1 MDSKIVICGC
11 TEAGFETLEFLLEQN
26 ITISYIVSLDNKQAK
41 KWNVSGYCSFE
52 KLSKKYNVPIYY
64 PKSYSLKEKDD
75 LDFFQ
80 HHSFDLLI
88 LGGWQRLIPDNIL
101 STLKIGG
108 VGVHGSSE
116 MLPKGRGRS
125 PVNWSL
131 IEGKNKYIL
140 QLFLMTPGIDDG
152 DILDFQT
159 FDINKWDTCR
169 TVYYKISVVQKRKL
183 LELIPKL
190 IKNKFKR
197 IPQTGEP
204 TFYPKRTPQDGLIN
218 WNQNS
223 EKLFDFIRAITKPY
237 PGAFSHIN
245 KKKITI
251 WNAQPFDTQITYD
264 KNQIGEIVE
273 KFFSGD
279 FVVKCQKGSILVTEY
294 EGKIS
299 TGEIFLDF

>member
-1 MDSKIVICGC
+1 MNSKIVICGC

-26 ITISYIVSLDNKQAK
+26 IAISYIVSLNDEQAK
-41 KWNVSGYCSFE
+41 KWNVSGYCSFD
-52 KLSKKYNVPIYY
+52 KLSKKYNIPIYY
-64 PKSYSLKEKDD
+64 PKSYSLKEKED

-169 TVYYKISVVQKRKL
+169 TLYYKISIVQKQKL

-190 IKNKFKR
+190 IKNEFKR

-204 TFYPKRTPQDGLIN
+204 TFYPKRTPDDGLIN
-218 WNQNS
+218 WNQTS
-223 EKLFDFIRAITKPY
+223 EKLYDFIRAITKPY
-237 PGAFSHIN
+237 PGAFSYLDN
-245 KKKITI
+245 KKIKI
-251 WNAQPFDTQITYD
+251 WKAQPFDNKITYD
-264 KNQIGEIVE
+264 QNKVGQIVE
-273 KFFSGD
+273 IFSSGD
-279 FVVKCQKGSILVTEY
+279 FVVNCYTGSLLVTEY
-294 EGKIS
+294 DGTVSISKIFTS
-299 TGEIFLDF
+299 

>member
-26 ITISYIVSLDNKQAK
+26 ITISYIVSLDDEQAK
-41 KWNVSGYCSFE
+41 KWNVSGYCSFD
-52 KLSKKYNVPIYY
+52 KLSKKYNIPIYY
-64 PKSYSLKEKDD
+64 PKSYSLKEKED

-88 LGGWQRLIPDNIL
+88 LGGWQRLIPDDVL

-169 TVYYKISVVQKRKL
+169 TLYYKISIVQKQKL

-190 IKNKFKR
+190 IKNEFKR

-204 TFYPKRTPQDGLIN
+204 TFYPKRTPDDGLIN
-218 WNQNS
+218 WNQTS
-223 EKLFDFIRAITKPY
+223 EKLYDFIRAITKPY
-237 PGAFSHIN
+237 PGAFSYLDN
-245 KKKITI
+245 KKINI
-251 WNAQPFDTQITYD
+251 WKAQPFDNKITYD
-264 KNQIGEIVE
+264 QNKIGQIVE
-273 KFFSGD
+273 IFSSGD
-279 FVVKCQKGSILVTEY
+279 FVVNCYTGSLLVTEY
-294 EGKIS
+294 DGTVSISKIFTS
-299 TGEIFLDF
+299 

>member
-1 MDSKIVICGC
+1 MNSKIVICGC

-26 ITISYIVSLDNKQAK
+26 ITISYIVSLNDEQAK
-41 KWNVSGYCSFE
+41 KWNVSGYYSFD
-52 KLSKKYNVPIYY
+52 KLSKKYNIPIYY
-64 PKSYSLKEKDD
+64 PKSYSLKEKED

-88 LGGWQRLIPDNIL
+88 LGGWQRLIPDDVL

-169 TVYYKISVVQKRKL
+169 TVYYKISVIQKRKL

-190 IKNKFKR
+190 IKNEFKR

-204 TFYPKRTPQDGLIN
+204 TFYPKRTPDDGLIN
-218 WNQNS
+218 WNQTS
-223 EKLFDFIRAITKPY
+223 EKLYDFIRAITKPY
-237 PGAFSHIN
+237 PGAFSYLDN
-245 KKKITI
+245 KKIKI
-251 WNAQPFDTQITYD
+251 WKAQPFDNKITYD
-264 KNQIGEIVE
+264 QNKIGQIVE
-273 KFFSGD
+273 IFSSGD
-279 FVVKCQKGSILVTEY
+279 FVVKCELGSLLVTEY
-294 EGKIS
+294 EGTVSIGKIF
-299 TGEIFLDF
+299 TN

>member
-1 MDSKIVICGC
+1 MNSKIVICGC

-26 ITISYIVSLDNKQAK
+26 ITISYIVSLNDEQAK

-52 KLSKKYNVPIYY
+52 KLSKKYNIPIYY
-64 PKSYSLKEKDD
+64 PKSYSLKEKED

-88 LGGWQRLIPDNIL
+88 LGGWQRLIPDDVL

-152 DILDFQT
+152 DILDYQT

-169 TVYYKISVVQKRKL
+169 TLYYKISIVQKQKL

-190 IKNKFKR
+190 IKNEFKR

-204 TFYPKRTPQDGLIN
+204 TFYPKRTPDDGLIN
-218 WNQNS
+218 WNQTS
-223 EKLFDFIRAITKPY
+223 EKLYDFIRAITKPY
-237 PGAFSHIN
+237 PGAFSYLDN
-245 KKKITI
+245 KKIKI
-251 WNAQPFDTQITYD
+251 WKAQPFDNKITYD
-264 KNQIGEIVE
+264 QNKVGQIVE
-273 KFFSGD
+273 IFSSGD
-279 FVVKCQKGSILVTEY
+279 FVVNCYTGSLLVTEY
-294 EGKIS
+294 DGTVSISKIFTS
-299 TGEIFLDF
+299 

>member
-41 KWNVSGYCSFE
+41 KWNVSGYCSFD
-52 KLSKKYNVPIYY
+52 KLSKKYNIPIYY
-64 PKSYSLKEKDD
+64 PKSYSLKEKED

-88 LGGWQRLIPDNIL
+88 LGGWQRLIPDDVL

-152 DILDFQT
+152 DILDYQT

-169 TVYYKISVVQKRKL
+169 TLYYKISIVQKQKL

-190 IKNKFKR
+190 IKNEFKR

-204 TFYPKRTPQDGLIN
+204 TFYPKRTPEDGLIN
-218 WNQNS
+218 WNQTS
-223 EKLFDFIRAITKPY
+223 EKLYDFIRAITKPY
-237 PGAFSHIN
+237 PGAFTYLDN
-245 KKKITI
+245 KKIKI
-251 WNAQPFDTQITYD
+251 WKAQPFDNKITYD
-264 KNQIGEIVE
+264 QNEIGQIVE
-273 KFFSGD
+273 IFSSGD
-279 FVVKCQKGSILVTEY
+279 FVVNCYTGSLLVTEY
-294 EGKIS
+294 DGTVSISKIFTS
-299 TGEIFLDF
+299 

>member
-41 KWNVSGYCSFE
+41 RWNVSGYCSFE

-183 LELIPKL
+183 VELIPKI
-190 IKNKFKR
+190 IKNEFKR

-204 TFYPKRTPQDGLIN
+204 TFYPKRTPEDGLIN
-218 WNQNS
+218 WNQTS

-237 PGAFSHIN
+237 PGAFTHIN
-245 KKKITI
+245 EKKITI
-251 WNAQPFDTQITYD
+251 WNAQPFDSQITYD
-264 KNQIGEIVE
+264 ENQIGEIVE

-279 FVVKCQKGSILVTEY
+279 FIVKCQEGSLLVTEY
-294 EGKIS
+294 EGAVSIGKIFTS
-299 TGEIFLDF
+299 

>member
-1 MDSKIVICGC
+1 MNSKIVICGC

-26 ITISYIVSLDNKQAK
+26 ITISYIVSLDDEQAK
-41 KWNVSGYCSFE
+41 KWNVSGYYPFN
-52 KLSKKYNVPIYY
+52 KLSKKYNIPIYY
-64 PKSYSLKEKDD
+64 PKSYSLKEKED

-88 LGGWQRLIPDNIL
+88 LGGWQRLIPDDVL

-152 DILDFQT
+152 DILDYQT

-169 TVYYKISVVQKRKL
+169 TLYYKISIVQKQKL

-190 IKNKFKR
+190 IKNEFKR
-197 IPQTGEP
+197 IPQTGKP
-204 TFYPKRTPQDGLIN
+204 TFYPKRTPDDGLIN
-218 WNQNS
+218 WNQTS
-223 EKLFDFIRAITKPY
+223 EKLYDFIRAITKPY
-237 PGAFSHIN
+237 PGAFTYLDN
-245 KKKITI
+245 KKIKI
-251 WNAQPFDTQITYD
+251 WKAQPFDNKITYD
-264 KNQIGEIVE
+264 QNEIGQIVE
-273 KFFSGD
+273 IFSSGD
-279 FVVKCQKGSILVTEY
+279 FVVNCYTGSLLVTEY
-294 EGKIS
+294 DGIVSISKIFTS
-299 TGEIFLDF
+299 

>member
-41 KWNVSGYCSFE
+41 RWNVSGYCSFE
-52 KLSKKYNVPIYY
+52 KLSKKYNIPIYY
-64 PKSYSLKEKDD
+64 PKSYSLKEKED

-190 IKNKFKR
+190 IKNEFKR

-237 PGAFSHIN
+237 PGAFSYLDN
-245 KKKITI
+245 KKIKI
-251 WNAQPFDTQITYD
+251 WKAQPFDNKITYD
-264 KNQIGEIVE
+264 QNKVGQIVE
-273 KFFSGD
+273 IFSSGD
-279 FVVKCQKGSILVTEY
+279 FVVNCYAGSLLVTEY
-294 EGKIS
+294 DGTVSISKIFTS
-299 TGEIFLDF
+299 

>member
-1 MDSKIVICGC
+1 MNSKIVICGC

-41 KWNVSGYCSFE
+41 RWNVSGYCSFE

-190 IKNKFKR
+190 IKNEFKR

-237 PGAFSHIN
+237 PGAFSYLDN
-245 KKKITI
+245 KKIKI
-251 WNAQPFDTQITYD
+251 WKAQPFDNKITYD
-264 KNQIGEIVE
+264 QNKVGQIVE
-273 KFFSGD
+273 IFSSGD
-279 FVVKCQKGSILVTEY
+279 FVVNCYAGSLLVTEY
-294 EGKIS
+294 DGTVSISKIFTS
-299 TGEIFLDF
+299 

>member
-1 MDSKIVICGC
+1 MNSKIVICGC

-26 ITISYIVSLDNKQAK
+26 ISISYIVSLDDEQAK
-41 KWNVSGYCSFE
+41 KWNVSGYYPFDT
-52 KLSKKYNVPIYY
+52 LSKKYNIPIYY
-64 PKSYSLKEKDD
+64 PKSYSLKEKED

-88 LGGWQRLIPDNIL
+88 LGGWQRLIPDDVL

-152 DILDFQT
+152 DILDYQT

-169 TVYYKISVVQKRKL
+169 TLYYKISIVQKQKL

-190 IKNKFKR
+190 IKNEFKR
-197 IPQTGEP
+197 IPQTGKP
-204 TFYPKRTPQDGLIN
+204 TFYPKRTPDDGLIN
-218 WNQNS
+218 WNQTS
-223 EKLFDFIRAITKPY
+223 EKLYDFIRAITKPY
-237 PGAFSHIN
+237 PGAFTYLDN
-245 KKKITI
+245 KKIKI
-251 WNAQPFDTQITYD
+251 WKAQPFDNKITYD
-264 KNQIGEIVE
+264 QNEIGQIVE
-273 KFFSGD
+273 IFSSGD
-279 FVVKCQKGSILVTEY
+279 FVVNCYTGSLLVTEY
-294 EGKIS
+294 DGTVSISKIFTS
-299 TGEIFLDF
+299 

>member
-1 MDSKIVICGC
+1 MNSKIVICGC

-41 KWNVSGYCSFE
+41 RWNVSGYCSFE

-131 IEGKNKYIL
+131 IEGKNRYIL

-183 LELIPKL
+183 LELIPKI
-190 IKNKFKR
+190 IKNEFKR

-204 TFYPKRTPQDGLIN
+204 TFYPKRTPDDGLIN
-218 WNQNS
+218 WNQTS
-223 EKLFDFIRAITKPY
+223 EKLYDFIRAITKPY
-237 PGAFSHIN
+237 PGAFSYLDN
-245 KKKITI
+245 KKIKI
-251 WNAQPFDTQITYD
+251 WKAQPFDNKITYD
-264 KNQIGEIVE
+264 QNKVGQIVE
-273 KFFSGD
+273 IFSSGD
-279 FVVKCQKGSILVTEY
+279 FVVNCYTGSLLVTEY
-294 EGKIS
+294 DGTVSLSKIFTS
-299 TGEIFLDF
+299 

>member
-52 KLSKKYNVPIYY
+52 KLSKKYNIPIYH
-64 PKSYSLKEKDD
+64 PTSYSLKEKED

-88 LGGWQRLIPDNIL
+88 LGGWQRLIPDDVL

-152 DILDFQT
+152 DILDYQT

-169 TVYYKISVVQKRKL
+169 TLYYKISIVQKQKL

-190 IKNKFKR
+190 IKNEFRR

-204 TFYPKRTPQDGLIN
+204 TFYPKRTPEDGLIN
-218 WNQNS
+218 WNQTS
-223 EKLFDFIRAITKPY
+223 EKLYDFIRAITKPY
-237 PGAFSHIN
+237 PGAFSYLDN
-245 KKKITI
+245 KKIKI
-251 WNAQPFDTQITYD
+251 WKAQPFDNKITYD
-264 KNQIGEIVE
+264 QNKIGQIVE
-273 KFFSGD
+273 IFSSGD
-279 FVVKCQKGSILVTEY
+279 FVVNCYTGSLLVTEY
-294 EGKIS
+294 DGIVSISKIFTS
-299 TGEIFLDF
+299 

>member
-26 ITISYIVSLDNKQAK
+26 ITISYIVSLDDEQAK

-52 KLSKKYNVPIYY
+52 KLSKKYNIPIYY
-64 PKSYSLKEKDD
+64 PESYSLNQKED

-108 VGVHGSSE
+108 IGVHGSSE

-131 IEGKNKYIL
+131 IEGKNRYIL

-183 LELIPKL
+183 VELIPKI
-190 IKNKFKR
+190 IKNEFKR

-237 PGAFSHIN
+237 PGAFSYLDN
-245 KKKITI
+245 KKIKI
-251 WNAQPFDTQITYD
+251 WKAQPFDNKITYD
-264 KNQIGEIVE
+264 QNKVGQIVE
-273 KFFSGD
+273 IFSSGD
-279 FVVKCQKGSILVTEY
+279 FVVNCYAGSLLVTEY
-294 EGKIS
+294 DGTVSISKIFTS
-299 TGEIFLDF
+299 

>member
-26 ITISYIVSLDNKQAK
+26 ITISYIVSLDDEQAK
-41 KWNVSGYCSFE
+41 KWNVSGYCSFD
-52 KLSKKYNVPIYY
+52 KLSKKYNIPIYY
-64 PKSYSLKEKDD
+64 PKSYSLKEKED

-88 LGGWQRLIPDNIL
+88 LGGWQRLIPDDVL

-169 TVYYKISVVQKRKL
+169 TLYYKISIVQKQKL

-190 IKNKFKR
+190 IKNEFKR

-204 TFYPKRTPQDGLIN
+204 TFYPKRTPDDGLIN
-218 WNQNS
+218 WNQTS
-223 EKLFDFIRAITKPY
+223 EKLYDFIRAITKPY
-237 PGAFSHIN
+237 PGAFSYLDN
-245 KKKITI
+245 KKIKI
-251 WNAQPFDTQITYD
+251 WKAQPFDNKITYD
-264 KNQIGEIVE
+264 QNKIGQIVE
-273 KFFSGD
+273 IFSSGD
-279 FVVKCQKGSILVTEY
+279 FVVNCYTGSLLVTEY
-294 EGKIS
+294 DGIVSISKIFTS
-299 TGEIFLDF
+299 

>member
-1 MDSKIVICGC
+1 MNSKIVICGC

-26 ITISYIVSLDNKQAK
+26 ITISYIVSLDDEQAK
-41 KWNVSGYCSFE
+41 KWNVSGYYPFN
-52 KLSKKYNVPIYY
+52 KLSKKYNIPIYY
-64 PKSYSLKEKDD
+64 PKSYSLKEKED

-88 LGGWQRLIPDNIL
+88 LGGWQRLIPDDVL

-152 DILDFQT
+152 DILDYQT

-169 TVYYKISVVQKRKL
+169 TLYYKISIVQKQKL

-190 IKNKFKR
+190 IKNEFKR
-197 IPQTGEP
+197 IPQTGKP
-204 TFYPKRTPQDGLIN
+204 TFYPKRTPDDGLIN
-218 WNQNS
+218 WNQTS
-223 EKLFDFIRAITKPY
+223 EKLYDFIRAITKPY
-237 PGAFSHIN
+237 PGAFTYLDN
-245 KKKITI
+245 KKIKI
-251 WNAQPFDTQITYD
+251 WKAQPFDNKITYD
-264 KNQIGEIVE
+264 QNEIGQIVE
-273 KFFSGD
+273 IFSSGD
-279 FVVKCQKGSILVTEY
+279 FVVNCYTGSLLVTEY
-294 EGKIS
+294 DGTVSISKIFTS
-299 TGEIFLDF
+299 

>member
-1 MDSKIVICGC
+1 MI
-11 TEAGFETLEFLLEQN
+11 
-26 ITISYIVSLDNKQAK
+26 
-41 KWNVSGYCSFE
+41 
-52 KLSKKYNVPIYY
+52 
-64 PKSYSLKEKDD
+64 
-75 LDFFQ
+75 
-80 HHSFDLLI
+80 
-88 LGGWQRLIPDNIL
+88 
-101 STLKIGG
+101 KIGG

-190 IKNKFKR
+190 IKNEFKR

-237 PGAFSHIN
+237 PGAFSYLDN
-245 KKKITI
+245 KKIKI
-251 WNAQPFDTQITYD
+251 WKAQPFDNKITYD
-264 KNQIGEIVE
+264 QNKVGQIVE
-273 KFFSGD
+273 IFSSGD
-279 FVVKCQKGSILVTEY
+279 FVVNCYAGSLLVTEY
-294 EGKIS
+294 DGTVSISKIFTS
-299 TGEIFLDF
+299 

>member
-41 KWNVSGYCSFE
+41 RWNVSGYCSFE

-108 VGVHGSSE
+108 IGVHGSSE

-190 IKNKFKR
+190 IKNEFKR

-237 PGAFSHIN
+237 PGAFSYLDN
-245 KKKITI
+245 KKIKI
-251 WNAQPFDTQITYD
+251 WKAQPFDNKITYD
-264 KNQIGEIVE
+264 QNKVGQIVE
-273 KFFSGD
+273 IFSSGD
-279 FVVKCQKGSILVTEY
+279 FVVNCYAGSLLVTEY
-294 EGKIS
+294 DGTVSISKIFTS
-299 TGEIFLDF
+299 

>member
-1 MDSKIVICGC
+1 MNSKIVICGC

-26 ITISYIVSLDNKQAK
+26 ITISYIVSLDDEQAK
-41 KWNVSGYCSFE
+41 KWNVSGYCSFD
-52 KLSKKYNVPIYY
+52 KLSKKYNIPIYY
-64 PKSYSLKEKDD
+64 PKSYSLKEKED

-88 LGGWQRLIPDNIL
+88 LGGWQRLIPDDVL

-169 TVYYKISVVQKRKL
+169 TLYYKISIVQKQKL

-190 IKNKFKR
+190 IKNKFNR

-204 TFYPKRTPQDGLIN
+204 TFYPKRTPDDGLIN
-218 WNQNS
+218 WNQTS
-223 EKLFDFIRAITKPY
+223 EKLYDFIRAITKPY
-237 PGAFSHIN
+237 PGAFSYIDD
-245 KKKITI
+245 KKILI
-251 WNAQPFDTQITYD
+251 WKSQPFDNHIIYD
-264 KNQIGEIVE
+264 QNRTGEIVE
-273 KFFSGD
+273 KFSSGD
-279 FVVKCQKGSILVTEY
+279 FIVKCNKGTLLITEY
-294 EGKIS
+294 DGTLS
-299 TGEIFLDF
+299 VGETFTS

>member
-64 PKSYSLKEKDD
+64 PTSYSLKEKDD

-169 TVYYKISVVQKRKL
+169 TVYYKISVIQKRKL
-183 LELIPKL
+183 LELIPKI
-190 IKNKFKR
+190 IKNEFKR

-204 TFYPKRTPQDGLIN
+204 TFYPKRTPDDGLIN
-218 WNQNS
+218 WNQTS
-223 EKLFDFIRAITKPY
+223 EKLYDFIRAITKPY
-237 PGAFSHIN
+237 PGAFSYLDN
-245 KKKITI
+245 KKIKI
-251 WNAQPFDTQITYD
+251 WKAQPFDNKITYD
-264 KNQIGEIVE
+264 QNKVGQIVE
-273 KFFSGD
+273 IFSSGD
-279 FVVKCQKGSILVTEY
+279 FVVNCYTGSLLVTEY
-294 EGKIS
+294 DGTVSISKIFTS
-299 TGEIFLDF
+299 

>member
-1 MDSKIVICGC
+1 MNSKIVICGC

-26 ITISYIVSLDNKQAK
+26 ISISYIVSLDDEQAK
-41 KWNVSGYCSFE
+41 KWNVSGYYPFN
-52 KLSKKYNVPIYY
+52 KLSKKYNIPIYY
-64 PKSYSLKEKDD
+64 PKSYSLKEKED

-88 LGGWQRLIPDNIL
+88 LGGWQRLIPDDVL

-169 TVYYKISVVQKRKL
+169 TLYYKISVVQKRKL

-190 IKNKFKR
+190 IKNEFRR

-204 TFYPKRTPQDGLIN
+204 TFYPKRTPDDGLIN
-218 WNQNS
+218 WNQTS
-223 EKLFDFIRAITKPY
+223 EKLYDFIRAITKPY
-237 PGAFSHIN
+237 PGAFSYLDN
-245 KKKITI
+245 KKIKI
-251 WNAQPFDTQITYD
+251 WKAQPFDNKITYD
-264 KNQIGEIVE
+264 QNKIGQIVE
-273 KFFSGD
+273 IFSSGD
-279 FVVKCQKGSILVTEY
+279 FVVNCYTGSLLVTEY
-294 EGKIS
+294 DGTVSISKIFTS
-299 TGEIFLDF
+299 

>member
-41 KWNVSGYCSFE
+41 RWNVSGYCSFE

-190 IKNKFKR
+190 IKNEFKR

-237 PGAFSHIN
+237 PGAFSYLDN
-245 KKKITI
+245 KKIKI
-251 WNAQPFDTQITYD
+251 WKAQPFDNKITYD
-264 KNQIGEIVE
+264 QNKVGQIVE
-273 KFFSGD
+273 IFSSGD
-279 FVVKCQKGSILVTEY
+279 FVVNCYAGSLLVTEY
-294 EGKIS
+294 DGTVSISKIFTS
-299 TGEIFLDF
+299 

>member
-169 TVYYKISVVQKRKL
+169 TVYYKISVIQKRKL
-183 LELIPKL
+183 LELIPKI
-190 IKNKFKR
+190 IKNEFKR

-204 TFYPKRTPQDGLIN
+204 TFYPKRTPDDGLIN
-218 WNQNS
+218 WNQTS
-223 EKLFDFIRAITKPY
+223 EKLYDFIRAITKPY
-237 PGAFSHIN
+237 PGAFSYLDN
-245 KKKITI
+245 KKIKI
-251 WNAQPFDTQITYD
+251 WKAQPFDNKITYD
-264 KNQIGEIVE
+264 QNKVGQIVE
-273 KFFSGD
+273 IFSSGD
-279 FVVKCQKGSILVTEY
+279 FVVNCYTGSLLVTEY
-294 EGKIS
+294 DGTVSISKIFTS
-299 TGEIFLDF
+299 

>member
-1 MDSKIVICGC
+1 MNSKIVICGC

-26 ITISYIVSLDNKQAK
+26 ITISYIVSLNDEQAK
-41 KWNVSGYCSFE
+41 KWNVSGYCSFD
-52 KLSKKYNVPIYY
+52 KLSKKYNIPIYY
-64 PKSYSLKEKDD
+64 PKSYSLKEKED

-88 LGGWQRLIPDNIL
+88 LGGWQRLIPDDVL

-169 TVYYKISVVQKRKL
+169 TLYYKISIVQKQKL

-190 IKNKFKR
+190 IKNEFKR

-204 TFYPKRTPQDGLIN
+204 TFYPKRTPDDGLIN
-218 WNQNS
+218 WNQTS
-223 EKLFDFIRAITKPY
+223 EKLYDFIRAITKPY
-237 PGAFSHIN
+237 PGAFSYLDN
-245 KKKITI
+245 KKIKI
-251 WNAQPFDTQITYD
+251 WKAQPFDNKITYD
-264 KNQIGEIVE
+264 QNKVGQIVE
-273 KFFSGD
+273 IFSSGD
-279 FVVKCQKGSILVTEY
+279 FVVNCYTGSLLVTEY
-294 EGKIS
+294 DGTVSISKIFTS
-299 TGEIFLDF
+299 

>member
-1 MDSKIVICGC
+1 MNSKIVICGC

-26 ITISYIVSLDNKQAK
+26 ITISYIVSLNDEQAK
-41 KWNVSGYCSFE
+41 KWNVSGYCSFD
-52 KLSKKYNVPIYY
+52 KLSKKYNIPIYY
-64 PKSYSLKEKDD
+64 PKSYSLKEKED

-88 LGGWQRLIPDNIL
+88 LGGWQRLIPDDVL

-152 DILDFQT
+152 DILDYQT

-169 TVYYKISVVQKRKL
+169 TLYYKISIVQKQKL

-190 IKNKFKR
+190 IKNEFKR

-204 TFYPKRTPQDGLIN
+204 TFYPKRTPDDGLIN
-218 WNQNS
+218 WNQTS
-223 EKLFDFIRAITKPY
+223 EKLYDFIRAITKPY
-237 PGAFSHIN
+237 PGAFSYLDN
-245 KKKITI
+245 KKIKI
-251 WNAQPFDTQITYD
+251 WKAQPFDNKITYD
-264 KNQIGEIVE
+264 QNKVGQIVE
-273 KFFSGD
+273 IFSSGD
-279 FVVKCQKGSILVTEY
+279 FVVNCYTGSLLVTEY
-294 EGKIS
+294 DGTVSISKIFTS
-299 TGEIFLDF
+299 

>member
-1 MDSKIVICGC
+1 MNSKIVMCGC
-11 TEAGFETLEFLLEQN
+11 TESGVETLEFLIEQN
-26 ITISYIVSLDNKQAK
+26 ITINYIVSLDEEQAK

-52 KLSKKYNVPIYY
+52 KLSKKYNIPIYY
-64 PKSYSLKEKDD
+64 PKSYSLNQKED

-80 HHSFDLLI
+80 HYSFDLLI

-108 VGVHGSSE
+108 IGVHGSSE

-131 IEGKNKYIL
+131 IEGKNRYIL

-183 LELIPKL
+183 VELIPKI
-190 IKNKFKR
+190 IKNEFKR

-204 TFYPKRTPQDGLIN
+204 TFYPKRTPEDGLID
-218 WNQNS
+218 WNQTS

-237 PGAFSHIN
+237 PGAFTHIN
-245 KKKITI
+245 EKKITI
-251 WNAQPFDTQITYD
+251 WNAQPFDSQITYAE
-264 KNQIGEIVE
+264 NQIGEIVE

-279 FVVKCQKGSILVTEY
+279 FIVKCQEGSILVTEY
-294 EGKIS
+294 EGEIS
-299 TGEIFLDF
+299 IGEIFSDF

>member
-1 MDSKIVICGC
+1 MNSKIVICGC

-26 ITISYIVSLDNKQAK
+26 ISISYIVSLDDEQAK
-41 KWNVSGYCSFE
+41 KWNVSGYYPFDT
-52 KLSKKYNVPIYY
+52 LSKKYNIPIYY
-64 PKSYSLKEKDD
+64 PKSYSLKEKED

-88 LGGWQRLIPDNIL
+88 LGGWQRLIPDDVL

-152 DILDFQT
+152 DILDYQT

-169 TVYYKISVVQKRKL
+169 TLYYKISIVQKQKL

-190 IKNKFKR
+190 IKNEFRR

-204 TFYPKRTPQDGLIN
+204 TFYPKRTPDDGLIN
-218 WNQNS
+218 WNQTS
-223 EKLFDFIRAITKPY
+223 EKLYDFIRAITKPY
-237 PGAFSHIN
+237 PGAFTYLDN
-245 KKKITI
+245 KKIKI
-251 WNAQPFDTQITYD
+251 WKAQPFDNKITYD
-264 KNQIGEIVE
+264 QNEIGQIVE
-273 KFFSGD
+273 IFSSGD
-279 FVVKCQKGSILVTEY
+279 FVVNCYTGSLLVTEY
-294 EGKIS
+294 DGTVSISKIFTS
-299 TGEIFLDF
+299 

>member
-1 MDSKIVICGC
+1 MNSKIVICGC

-26 ITISYIVSLDNKQAK
+26 ISISYIVSLDDEQAK
-41 KWNVSGYCSFE
+41 KWNVSGYYPFDT
-52 KLSKKYNVPIYY
+52 LSKKYNIPIYY
-64 PKSYSLKEKDD
+64 PKSYSLKEKED

-88 LGGWQRLIPDNIL
+88 LGGWQRLIPDDVL

-169 TVYYKISVVQKRKL
+169 TLYYKISIVQKQKL

-190 IKNKFKR
+190 IKNEFKR
-197 IPQTGEP
+197 IPQTGKP
-204 TFYPKRTPQDGLIN
+204 TFYPKRTPDDGLIN
-218 WNQNS
+218 WNQTS
-223 EKLFDFIRAITKPY
+223 EKLYDFIRAITKPY
-237 PGAFSHIN
+237 PGAFTYLDN
-245 KKKITI
+245 KKIKI
-251 WNAQPFDTQITYD
+251 WKAQPFDNKITYD
-264 KNQIGEIVE
+264 QNEIGQIVE
-273 KFFSGD
+273 IFSSGD
-279 FVVKCQKGSILVTEY
+279 FVVNCCTGSLLVTEY
-294 EGKIS
+294 DGTVSISKIFTS
-299 TGEIFLDF
+299 

>member
-1 MDSKIVICGC
+1 MNSKIVICGC

-26 ITISYIVSLDNKQAK
+26 ITIDYIVSLDEEQAK

-52 KLSKKYNVPIYY
+52 KLSKKYNIPIYY
-64 PKSYSLKEKDD
+64 PKSYSLNQKED

-108 VGVHGSSE
+108 IGVHGSSE

-131 IEGKNKYIL
+131 IEGKNRYIL

-183 LELIPKL
+183 VELIPKI
-190 IKNKFKR
+190 IKNEFKR

-204 TFYPKRTPQDGLIN
+204 TFYPKRTPEDGLIN
-218 WNQNS
+218 WNQTS

-237 PGAFSHIN
+237 PGAFTHIN
-245 KKKITI
+245 EKKITI
-251 WNAQPFDTQITYD
+251 WNAQPFDSQITYD
-264 KNQIGEIVE
+264 ENQIGEIVE

-279 FVVKCQKGSILVTEY
+279 FIVKCQEGSLLVTEY
-294 EGKIS
+294 EGAVSIGKIFTS
-299 TGEIFLDF
+299 

>member
-1 MDSKIVICGC
+1 MNSKIVICGC

-26 ITISYIVSLDNKQAK
+26 ITISYIVSLDDEQAK
-41 KWNVSGYCSFE
+41 KWNVSGYYPFDT
-52 KLSKKYNVPIYY
+52 LSKKYNIPIYY
-64 PKSYSLKEKDD
+64 PKSYSLKEKED

-88 LGGWQRLIPDNIL
+88 LGGWQRLIPDDVL

-152 DILDFQT
+152 DILDYQT

-169 TVYYKISVVQKRKL
+169 TLYYKISIVQKQKL

-190 IKNKFKR
+190 IKNEFRR

-204 TFYPKRTPQDGLIN
+204 TFYPKRTPDDGLIN
-218 WNQNS
+218 WNQTS
-223 EKLFDFIRAITKPY
+223 EKLYDFIRAITKPY
-237 PGAFSHIN
+237 PGAFTYLDN
-245 KKKITI
+245 KKIKI
-251 WNAQPFDTQITYD
+251 WKAQPFDNKITYD
-264 KNQIGEIVE
+264 QNEIGQIVE
-273 KFFSGD
+273 IFSSGD
-279 FVVKCQKGSILVTEY
+279 FVVNCYTGSLLVTEY
-294 EGKIS
+294 DGTVSISKIFTS
-299 TGEIFLDF
+299 

>member
-1 MDSKIVICGC
+1 MNSKIVICGC

-26 ITISYIVSLDNKQAK
+26 ISISYIVSLDDEQAK
-41 KWNVSGYCSFE
+41 KWNVSGYYPFDT
-52 KLSKKYNVPIYY
+52 LSKKYNIPIYY
-64 PKSYSLKEKDD
+64 PKSYSLKEKED

-88 LGGWQRLIPDNIL
+88 LGGWQRLIPDDVL

-152 DILDFQT
+152 DILDYQT

-169 TVYYKISVVQKRKL
+169 TLYYKISIVQKQKL

-190 IKNKFKR
+190 IKNEFKR

-204 TFYPKRTPQDGLIN
+204 TFYPKRTPDDGLIN
-218 WNQNS
+218 WNQTS
-223 EKLFDFIRAITKPY
+223 EKLYDFIRAITKPY
-237 PGAFSHIN
+237 PGAFSYLDN
-245 KKKITI
+245 KKIKI
-251 WNAQPFDTQITYD
+251 WKAQPFDNKITYD
-264 KNQIGEIVE
+264 QNKIGQIVE
-273 KFFSGD
+273 IFSSGD
-279 FVVKCQKGSILVTEY
+279 FVVNCYTGSLLVTEY
-294 EGKIS
+294 DGTVSISKIFTS
-299 TGEIFLDF
+299 

>member
-41 KWNVSGYCSFE
+41 RWNVSGYCSFE

-183 LELIPKL
+183 VELIPK
-190 IKNKFKR
+190 IMKNEFKR

-204 TFYPKRTPQDGLIN
+204 TFYPKRTPDDGLIN
-218 WNQNS
+218 WNQTS
-223 EKLFDFIRAITKPY
+223 EKLYDFIRAITKPY
-237 PGAFSHIN
+237 PGAFSYLDN
-245 KKKITI
+245 KKIKI
-251 WNAQPFDTQITYD
+251 WKAQPFDNKITYD
-264 KNQIGEIVE
+264 QNKVGQIVE
-273 KFFSGD
+273 IFSSGD
-279 FVVKCQKGSILVTEY
+279 FVVNCYTGSLLVTEY
-294 EGKIS
+294 DGTVSISKIFTS
-299 TGEIFLDF
+299 

>member
-1 MDSKIVICGC
+1 MNSKIVICGC

-41 KWNVSGYCSFE
+41 RWNVSGYCSFE
-52 KLSKKYNVPIYY
+52 KLSKKYNIPIYY
-64 PKSYSLKEKDD
+64 PKSYSLKEKED

-152 DILDFQT
+152 DILDYQT

-169 TVYYKISVVQKRKL
+169 TLYYKISIVQKQKL

-190 IKNKFKR
+190 IKNEFKR

-204 TFYPKRTPQDGLIN
+204 TFYPKRTPDDGLIN
-218 WNQNS
+218 WNQTS
-223 EKLFDFIRAITKPY
+223 EKLYDFIRAITKPY
-237 PGAFSHIN
+237 PGAFSYLDN
-245 KKKITI
+245 KKIKI
-251 WNAQPFDTQITYD
+251 WKAQPFDNKITYD
-264 KNQIGEIVE
+264 QNKVGQIVE
-273 KFFSGD
+273 IFSSGD
-279 FVVKCQKGSILVTEY
+279 FVVNCYTGSLLVTEY
-294 EGKIS
+294 DGTVSISKIFTS
-299 TGEIFLDF
+299 